1 MADNANI
8 DELKFQ
14 VTDEEGNAHTCDA
27 LFMFDS
33 PFFNKSYIVYTDG
46 QTDEQGYTNLY
57 ASSYDKKTLVVPEDG
72 SFANID
78 LEPITD
84 DEEWAIINQQ
94 VKQYQQISMGGGA
107 GAGAGSGSGAANSG
121 ATAAGESAGDAAGAG
136 ATDAQADEDDDMYPL
151 LTELAAGA
159 KLADSFD
166 YHFENGE
173 VVTFY
178 MEENPNPRN
187 DQEKVTFK
195 LPEAEFER
203 MIDLFFE
210 EQFGGYSEVDDMQ
223 VRTRQVLEAM
233 VTSVDANG
241 MCTLEP
247 QQSHVF
253 YKHRNDALEG

>member
-1 MADNANI
+1 MAENANI

-14 VTDEEGNAHTCDA
+14 VTDEEGNVHDCDA

-33 PFFNKSYIVYTDG
+33 PFFKKSYIVYTDG
-46 QTDEQGYTNLY
+46 ATDEQGYTSLY
-57 ASSYDKKTLVVPEDG
+57 ASSYNKETLVIPADG
-72 SFANID
+72 GFASID

-94 VKQYQQISMGGGA
+94 VKQYQQISMGE
-107 GAGAGSGSGAANSG
+107 AA
-121 ATAAGESAGDAAGAG
+121 AAAAGNDGSADANAS
-136 ATDAQADEDDDMYPL
+136 DEDDDMYPL

-166 YHFENGE
+166 YHFENGQ
-173 VVTFY
+173 VVTFF
-178 MEENPNPRN
+178 MEENASPRN

-203 MIDLFFE
+203 MVDLFFE

-233 VTSVDANG
+233 VVSVDGDG

-253 YKHRNDALEG
+253 YKHRNDALKG